1 MQRRITRLPA
11 IGNEGG
17 GMKIA
22 LNLASQP
29 FRRDRPMI
37 VATVALSV
45 VLGAM
50 LILLVTLI
58 VMERNDLASARNE
71 IARLERDVA
80 KLSREQAQV
89 EAELRKPENAQV
101 LERSL
106 FLNSLLYRKGVS
118 WTQIFMDLEKTV
130 PHNVRIISIRP
141 YITGRNQVMLDM
153 TAGADQTEPLLKL
166 LIALENS
173 DLFGKTT
180 VTSRQPPSQNEPL
193 FRYKVQVNYGQQ
205 L

>member
-1 MQRRITRLPA
+1 VK
-11 IGNEGG
+11 IG
-17 GMKIA
+17 

-37 VATVALSV
+37 VASA
-45 VLGAM
+45 VLGIIMTVM

-58 VMERNDLASARNE
+58 LTERSQLASTRAE
-71 IARLERDVA
+71 IDRLEREVA
-80 KLSREQAQV
+80 KLSREQATV
-89 EAELRKPENAQV
+89 ETELRKPENAQV

-118 WTQIFMDLEKTV
+118 WTQIFTDLEKTV

-141 YITGRNQVMLDM
+141 YITGQNQVMLDM
-153 TAGADQTEPLLKL
+153 TAGAAETEPLLKL

-173 DLFGKTT
+173 KLFGKTT
-180 VTSRQPPSQNEPL
+180 VSSRQPPSQNEPL
-193 FRYKVQVNYGQQ
+193 FRYKLQVNYGQQ